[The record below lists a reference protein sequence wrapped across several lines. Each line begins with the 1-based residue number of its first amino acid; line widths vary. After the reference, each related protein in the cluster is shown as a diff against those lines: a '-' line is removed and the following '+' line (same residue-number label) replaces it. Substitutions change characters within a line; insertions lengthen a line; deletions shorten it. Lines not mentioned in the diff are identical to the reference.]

1 MDFRS
6 DNTTP
11 VAPEI
16 LNALIEVNNGYQ
28 SSYGGDVYTKQVQE
42 TVARIF
48 EQDVSIY
55 FVATG
60 TAANALALST
70 MTHNGGIIYCH
81 ENAHINTDE
90 SGAPSFFSGGILHP
104 VSGDHAKIDLG
115 QIEQHIAHVTE
126 LRPHA
131 SKPVG
136 ISISQSTE
144 DGTMYS
150 LNELAETGTLA
161 KKHGLYLHMDGARF
175 ANALVALACS
185 PAQMTWKSGVDVVSF
200 GATKNGAM
208 LAEMI
213 IFFNKEL
220 AQDFDY
226 TIKRSGQ
233 LMSKERYIATQFLA
247 YFKDDLWLKN
257 ARHAN
262 AMAGQLSQIFKE
274 ANIPILHEVR
284 CNEIFVKLPKNVAQ
298 KLQECGAQFYHW
310 QDNVYRFVTSFI
322 TTEKEIEQFSTIIKG
337 CKYE

>member
-6 DNTTP
+6 DNTAP

-16 LNALIEVNNGYQ
+16 LNELVKVNNGYQ

-48 EQDVSIY
+48 EHDVSIY

-60 TAANALALST
+60 TAANALALSS

-81 ENAHINTDE
+81 ESAHINTDE
-90 SGAPSFFSGGILHP
+90 SGAPSFFSGGILHTI
-104 VSGDHAKIDLG
+104 SGNHAKIDLG
-115 QIEQHIAHVTE
+115 EMKQHIAHVTE
-126 LRPHA
+126 IRPHA

-136 ISISQSTE
+136 ISISQTTE

-150 LNELAETGTLA
+150 LDELAEIGTFT
-161 KKHGLYLHMDGARF
+161 KKHRLSLHMDGARF
-175 ANALVALACS
+175 ANALVALSCS

-226 TIKRSGQ
+226 MIKRSGQ
-233 LMSKERYIATQFLA
+233 LMSKERYIAAQFFA

-262 AMAGQLSQIFKE
+262 AMAAQLAQVFKE
-274 ANIPILHEVR
+274 ANIPILHEVK
-284 CNEIFVKLPKNVAQ
+284 CNEIFVSMTTEFVQ
-298 KLQECGAQFYHW
+298 KLQSKGAQFYHW
-310 QDNVYRFVTSFI
+310 HDNVYRFVTSFV
-322 TTEKEIEQFSTIIKG
+322 TTKENIEQFSKLLKEI
-337 CKYE
+337 